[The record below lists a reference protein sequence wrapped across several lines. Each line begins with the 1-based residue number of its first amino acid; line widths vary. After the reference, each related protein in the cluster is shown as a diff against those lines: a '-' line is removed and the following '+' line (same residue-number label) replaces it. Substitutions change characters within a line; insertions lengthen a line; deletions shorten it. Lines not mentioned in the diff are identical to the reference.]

1 MIILSGVTAVMC
13 AESPTGGKGVSYLP
27 LSYRK
32 AWPTHTVPEYPCCRP
47 TQPVHRAPLSLD
59 TSTKTSFQKIFPT
72 PFSQFC
78 SQRAQRHNADKQLW
92 VLSTPPPTLSCLSEL
107 PRVSS
112 YQKLF
117 RSQDT
122 TAICKWLKK
131 LKLNRNPIELK
142 ITVDYSRIGWGVWGE
157 DREEKHSNKSRYYT
171 TYSMEHLFF
180 IMFIKELLSKTS
192 NYPNLKH
199 IRFFWCKIL
208 TKRN

>member
-1 MIILSGVTAVMC
+1 MIILSGVTAVLC
-13 AESPTGGKGVSYLP
+13 AENPTGGKWVSYLP

-32 AWPTHTVPEYPCCRP
+32 AWPTHTVPDYLCCRP
-47 TQPVHRAPLSLD
+47 TQPAHRAPLSLD
-59 TSTKTSFQKIFPT
+59 TSTKTSFQKIFPI

-78 SQRAQRHNADKQLW
+78 SQRAQRHNTDKQLW
-92 VLSTPPPTLSCLSEL
+92 VLSVPPPPPTLSCLSEL

-142 ITVDYSRIGWGVWGE
+142 ITVDYYCIGWEGGG
-157 DREEKHSNKSRYYT
+157 RTGKKSTVTNPDITRLT
-171 TYSMEHLFF
+171 PWNIFS
-180 IMFIKELLSKTS
+180 LLCLLKSS
-192 NYPNLKH
+192 YPKPQITL
-199 IRFFWCKIL
+199 I
-208 TKRN
+208 